1 MGGDG
6 LGHRFEPTL
15 DPPIERVVV
24 PALITRLVR
33 FANTG
38 IGRNGEGRVATVA
51 IAAAKL
57 RAPFESDHACRR
69 GGER

>member
-1 MGGDG
+1 
-6 LGHRFEPTL
+6 
-15 DPPIERVVV
+15 
-24 PALITRLVR
+24 
-33 FANTG
+33 
-38 IGRNGEGRVATVA
+38 VA